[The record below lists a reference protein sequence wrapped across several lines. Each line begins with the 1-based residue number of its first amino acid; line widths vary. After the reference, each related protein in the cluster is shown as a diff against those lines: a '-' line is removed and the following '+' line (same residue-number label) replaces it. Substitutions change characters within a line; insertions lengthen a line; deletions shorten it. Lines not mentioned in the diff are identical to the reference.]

1 MLAYTSNIK
10 SKSVNHNCI
19 LMKAKVAIHFNI
31 GNLQIATALVCK
43 PCYQEINS
51 LPLGASSYEPG

>member
-1 MLAYTSNIK
+1 MRLLLAYTSNIK

-19 LMKAKVAIHFNI
+19 LMLAKAAIHFNI

-43 PCYQEINS
+43 PC
-51 LPLGASSYEPG
+51 